1 VPSIDALRDTLSRVR
16 KIIRLGIAILLE
28 LLRVTVLADDAKA
41 RARSRLPDLISF
53 VSDQTVVSTGIA
65 GLDPL
70 YIMLPRVRCRRA
82 QTLQLAQRC
91 ASKPLRHTC
100 TVVRTAASP
109 GPQCTPHNVTVS
121 RESVFRGRGGGT
133 PRSVRNEYSTSAA
146 PPDALFAEL
155 NGLPRRFVW
164 WRKAVLA
171 CIGIVGFGYM
181 NQDKLAEELPNLPG
195 RLEDAIAAML
205 TAAQQRPDD
214 HRFLASRALA
224 ADKNVSDTPPA
235 VFHQALL
242 SALESRLRNRPT
254 QPLVLFG
261 PSGAGKSWLAEH
273 AARRADA
280 SCIMIRLGGA
290 TTAAELV
297 GQVQLAVGDDAEL
310 LLGVKARV
318 SADNAPI
325 LLASALSSL
334 RRRLLALASLETDL
348 RPVVIIDDACFRT
361 AAAEASEEAAARRD
375 SLLAQLGG
383 WARHGFC
390 HVIVTCIDPRFVTE
404 ARAGTALGR
413 CASLCV
419 CEMGDS
425 EAVACMR
432 AVYGARG
439 ITLDVEQARRV
450 LDRVG
455 RLPADLVSLWDD
467 TLAATTAADVAS
479 HAEAESA
486 RLRRSLERELAPL
499 RPWHRTG
506 WLSSSWGHVTQLLSD
521 QARRVAWEAVQSDG
535 KIRALLDA
543 GVLTTDGDGMVRA
556 LPKFVNAYCGAQP
569 HESKP
574 GAPAAL
580 TATPS

>member
-1 VPSIDALRDTLSRVR
+1 
-16 KIIRLGIAILLE
+16 
-28 LLRVTVLADDAKA
+28 
-41 RARSRLPDLISF
+41 
-53 VSDQTVVSTGIA
+53 
-65 GLDPL
+65 
-70 YIMLPRVRCRRA
+70 
-82 QTLQLAQRC
+82 
-91 ASKPLRHTC
+91 
-100 TVVRTAASP
+100 
-109 GPQCTPHNVTVS
+109 
-121 RESVFRGRGGGT
+121 
-133 PRSVRNEYSTSAA
+133 
-146 PPDALFAEL
+146 
-155 NGLPRRFVW
+155 
-164 WRKAVLA
+164 
-171 CIGIVGFGYM
+171 M

-486 RLRRSLERELAPL
+486 PPPPLPRARACAAAALAWDWLAVLQLGPCNPAVERPGAACGVGGGAVGRQDSGAAGCGRADDRWGRHGARSAQIRQCVLRRA
-499 RPWHRTG
+499 
-506 WLSSSWGHVTQLLSD
+506 
-521 QARRVAWEAVQSDG
+521 
-535 KIRALLDA
+535 
-543 GVLTTDGDGMVRA
+543 
-556 LPKFVNAYCGAQP
+556 
-569 HESKP
+569 
-574 GAPAAL
+574 
-580 TATPS
+580 TA